1 MERSLP
7 SSCCKSLHKE
17 ELVAA
22 PSFSLSTAEGRV
34 RKLKSL
40 SASYSSS
47 LNPVFWN
54 HLSDLVLAPSCLTVR
69 LKVALGLFLQL
80 SGSSIWVVRK
90 QGDLPVSLEV
100 FQGFL
105 GRH

>member
-7 SSCCKSLHKE
+7 SSCSKSLHKE

-22 PSFSLSTAEGRV
+22 PSFSLPMAQGRV

-40 SASYSSS
+40 SASYSSP

-54 HLSDLVLAPSCLTVR
+54 LFSDLVLTPSCLTVR

-80 SGSSIWVVRK
+80 SGSSIWVARK
-90 QGDLPVSLEV
+90 QGDLPVSLED
-100 FQGFL
+100 FRGFL
-105 GRH
+105 WRR